1 MDGPLAELK
10 NVSKFIPVVRDVPN
24 CLQAEAD
31 MSDLNLMR
39 TLRLTHGRGRVK
51 TPGDSPHSTA
61 TWQIDQSSMLQP

>member
-10 NVSKFIPVVRDVPN
+10 NMFKFVPVVWDVLN

-31 MSDLNLMR
+31 VLDLNLMR
-39 TLRLTHGRGRVK
+39 SLRLTHGRGQVK

-61 TWQIDQSSMLQP
+61 TWQIDHSSMLQP